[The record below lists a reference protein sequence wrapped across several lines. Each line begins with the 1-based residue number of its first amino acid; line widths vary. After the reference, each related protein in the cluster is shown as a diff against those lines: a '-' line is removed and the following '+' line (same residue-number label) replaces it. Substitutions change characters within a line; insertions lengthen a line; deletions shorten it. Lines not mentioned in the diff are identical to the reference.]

1 MPAFFGPLRIGF
13 TALTARVDSFAPS
26 IVTFVN
32 RPLTPPL
39 GLALLALA
47 LFSASGCVQRRF
59 TIRTNPPGAQV
70 YVDDEYV
77 GVTPVSFDYTYYGT
91 RQFRLV
97 RDGYET
103 LTVRQAIPTPWYE
116 YFPLDFVS
124 ENLIP
129 YEIRDERAVEYQLQ
143 PQRIVPR
150 DELLQRAEELRRSG
164 VPPVPGGLVPPP
176 GAVDPRVQPLPQPPR
191 Y

>member
-1 MPAFFGPLRIGF
+1 MV
-13 TALTARVDSFAPS
+13 ALVAC
-26 IVTFVN
+26 
-32 RPLTPPL
+32 
-39 GLALLALA
+39 
-47 LFSASGCVQRRF
+47 SGCVQRRF
-59 TIRTNPPGAQV
+59 TVRTNPPGAQV

-91 RQFRLV
+91 RQIRLI

-103 LTVRQAIPTPWYE
+103 LTVRQAMPTPWYE

-124 ENLIP
+124 ENLVP
-129 YEIRDERAVEYQLQ
+129 YEIRDERSVEYQLQ

-164 VPPVPGGLVPPP
+164 VPPVPGQLTTPSGVI
-176 GAVDPRVQPLPQPPR
+176 DPRVQPLPPPPR
-191 Y
+191 R

>member
-1 MPAFFGPLRIGF
+1 M
-13 TALTARVDSFAPS
+13 ALTTA
-26 IVTFVN
+26 
-32 RPLTPPL
+32 
-39 GLALLALA
+39 
-47 LFSASGCVQRRF
+47 GCVQRRF
-59 TIRTNPPGAQV
+59 TVRTNPPGAQV

-91 RQFRLV
+91 RQIRLI

-103 LTVRQAIPTPWYE
+103 LTVRQAMPTPWYE

-124 ENLIP
+124 ENLVP

-143 PQRIVPR
+143 PQRIVPK
-150 DELLQRAEELRRSG
+150 DELINRGEELRRSG
-164 VPPVPGGLVPPP
+164 VPPIPGTGTPPPP
-176 GAVDPRVQPLPQPPR
+176 GTVDPRVRPLSQPPR